1 MLTATFMAAAAPYIG
16 YGVGALLTYIT
27 AKKTLFTVGQN
38 KEGLVSRFGKYV
50 GAPKTSGLNWKIPFI
65 DKLDTQVSTA
75 LTAIP
80 AELETKTSDDQ
91 FIRLPIDIQ
100 FEVRDTAKFYYQS
113 NNPTEQIKTI
123 VSAAVRK
130 STSGKTFAE
139 IYSLRQE
146 ISDNVKE
153 NVLDEIADYGI
164 DIKRIVIDEP
174 QADENVKSA
183 YNRVKASEREKQAAE
198 NEAQAAYIKSV
209 KAAEADKERNSLI
222 GEGVKAFRKSVAES
236 YIETR
241 QSLIE
246 AGVDEKAADAFM
258 TEAMRLDTMRDAAEK
273 GNVIIMDT
281 AKGKAQNDNSMAD
294 VLAAMRVNGPK

>member
-1 MLTATFMAAAAPYIG
+1 MLSTAFMAAAAPYIKMG
-16 YGVGALLTYIT
+16 LGAVFAYVT
-27 AKKTLFTVGQN
+27 ARKTFFNVEQN
-38 KEGLVSRFGKYV
+38 KEGLVSRFGKYTETPRT
-50 GAPKTSGLNWKIPFI
+50 AGLNLKIPFI

-91 FIRLPIDIQ
+91 FIKLPIDIQ
-100 FEVRDTAKFYYQS
+100 FEVSDTAKYYYKS
-113 NNPTEQIKTI
+113 NNPNDQIKTI

-130 STSGKTFAE
+130 STSGKTFAD
-139 IYSLRQE
+139 IYSMRQE

-153 NVLDEIADYGI
+153 AVLDEVSDYGI
-164 DIKRIVIDEP
+164 DIRRIVIDEP
-174 QADENVKSA
+174 QADANVKDA

-198 NEAQAAYIKSV
+198 NEAQAQYIKSV
-209 KAAEADKERNSLI
+209 KSAEADKQRNALI

-241 QSLIE
+241 QALID
-246 AGVDEKAADAFM
+246 AGVDETAADEFM

-273 GNVIIMDT
+273 GNVIVMDT
-281 AKGKAQNDNSMAD
+281 ARGAQNDNHMSD
-294 VLAAMRVNGPK
+294 VLAALKANGPR